1 MHKRIL
7 ATLATLTLIPMA
19 ACSGPGTTSDETS
32 YQIEEAVTALV
43 VDARAA
49 AVTIVAGDGPI
60 TVREVHRYSD
70 GKPATTHAVAGGTLT
85 LTETGCGN
93 DDARCEVQ
101 FHLRMPAA
109 TSTRI
114 TGQAGA
120 VKITGMAGDVQVS
133 TQAGAVEGKALTG
146 DQVDVQSEAGAASL
160 EFAEAPMSVK
170 AVTQVGAIAVHVP
183 GDRAYAVNAA
193 TNVGATKVSVR
204 KDATSRHHIDART
217 DLGATEIE
225 PLP

>member
-1 MHKRIL
+1 MPKRIL
-7 ATLATLTLIPMA
+7 TALATLTLLPVA
-19 ACSGPGTTSDETS
+19 ACFGPGSTSDEKS
-32 YQIEEAVTALV
+32 YQIDEAVTALV

-49 AVTIVAGDGPI
+49 AVTIEAGDGPI
-60 TVREVHRYSD
+60 TVREVYRYSD
-70 GKPATTHAVAGGTLT
+70 GRPATTHAVSGGTLT
-85 LTETGCGN
+85 LTESGCG
-93 DDARCEVQ
+93 DDDVRCEVQ

-133 TQAGAVEGKALTG
+133 TQAGAVDGTALTG
-146 DQVDVQSEAGAASL
+146 DQVEVRSAAGAASL

-170 AVTQVGAIAVHVP
+170 ATTEVGAINVRVP
-183 GDRAYAVNAA
+183 GDRAYAVNAG

-204 KDATSRHHIDART
+204 KDAASRHHIDART
-217 DLGATEIE
+217 DLGAIQIE